1 MIVLTVTNLKKSFG
15 VEEVLEDINLSLA
28 QGERMGLVGVNGS
41 GKTTLLRI
49 LSGQLSADEGTIAM
63 QKGMVM
69 GYLQ

>member
-49 LSGQLSADEGTIAM
+49 LSG
-63 QKGMVM
+63 
-69 GYLQ
+69 